1 MAASL
6 DGRLIHPL
14 YSTFWLAYHAEVAAR
29 KAIEPYFDEGE
40 NALGAG
46 IELEHRNMCPL
57 GVRVDITATV
67 TQCDGNRIICSLSA
81 RAGAIEIARGTQ
93 TQVVL
98 PSERIQAMIA
108 RAYEQHGVQLPQ
120 KS

>member
-29 KAIEPYFDEGE
+29 KAIEPYFDNGE

-46 IELEHRNMCPL
+46 IELEHRSMCPL
-57 GVRVDITATV
+57 GVRIDITATV
-67 TQCDGNRIICSLSA
+67 IAWEGNRIVCSIVA
-81 RAGAIEIARGTQ
+81 RIGMTEIARGTQ
-93 TQVVL
+93 TQVLL
-98 PSERIQAMIA
+98 PSEHIQAMIE
-108 RAYEQHGVQLPQ
+108 RAYLQYGIALPQ
-120 KS
+120 KP